1 MDTLFIFTN
10 FEGLPFLS
18 DKTFRVCTTS
28 EELESALYDMDVAL
42 ARGAFKDSIP
52 TARLV
57 ERFERRASLTGPGE
71 NGNDYVFINAWAAS
85 CTREQALGRLYT
97 QFQASP

>member
-10 FEGLPFLS
+10 FKGLPFIS
-18 DKTFRVCTTS
+18 GKTFRICTTS
-28 EELESALYDMDVAL
+28 EELESVLYDMDVAL

-57 ERFERRASLTGPGE
+57 ERFERRADLTGPGD
-71 NGNDYVFINAWAAS
+71 NGNDYVFINAWGAS
-85 CTREQALGRLYT
+85 CTREQALQRLHT
-97 QFQASP
+97 QFRVSP